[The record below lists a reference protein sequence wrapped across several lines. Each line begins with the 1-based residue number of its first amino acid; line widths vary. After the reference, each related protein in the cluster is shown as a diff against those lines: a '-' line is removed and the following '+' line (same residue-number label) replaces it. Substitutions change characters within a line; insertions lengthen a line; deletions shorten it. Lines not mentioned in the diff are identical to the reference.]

1 MTADRSAVADGTPP
15 EVVHN
20 SGAVE
25 APTRTAEGGGAP
37 GSRRR
42 RWITWVMLGA
52 SGSWLVFVAA
62 HRGLSG
68 RVWWWNLPDLAP
80 PLLFLAVPVL
90 LLAALPLARPARR
103 VGAMPAVAAL
113 VLGWPCAGVNIAAL
127 WHRPPPAPADAI
139 TVFSWNTWYWDQ
151 LVRTGPRGEPIRD
164 PDRFYRF
171 LRAQAADVYL
181 LQEHLYLDGQDWS
194 PLPVADPERVRREF
208 PGFHVAVSGELVTL
222 SRFPIVL
229 DRPVDLR
236 PWLARHWPALP
247 PADSRL
253 PDYHTVKTL
262 RTDLLVFGS
271 VVSFYN
277 AHLYVPVVGLPTRGG
292 GTAED
297 GLARQDLREANYLAV
312 AADVADNPHP
322 VVLAGDLNTSPA
334 MRQLRT
340 LPDRLVDATPALD
353 SLYPTS
359 WARYGLP
366 LWRLDWVFTT
376 ADVDVHRYRMVPAGG
391 LSDHSGQLVVVSLQD
406 CRERTS
412 CR

>member
-1 MTADRSAVADGTPP
+1 MTADRSAVADGTPD
-15 EVVHN
+15 VVSH
-20 SGAVE
+20 SDAVE
-25 APTRTAEGGGAP
+25 APAGTTEGAGAP
-37 GSRRR
+37 RSRQR
-42 RWITWVMLGA
+42 RWITLVVLGA
-52 SGSWLVFVAA
+52 AGSWLVFVAA
-62 HRGLSG
+62 HRVLSG

-80 PLLFLAVPVL
+80 PLLFLAVPIL
-90 LLAALPLARPARR
+90 LLAALPLARPARM
-103 VGAMPAVAAL
+103 VGAPLAVAAL
-113 VLGWPCAGVNIAAL
+113 VLGWPGAGVNIAAL
-127 WHRPPPAPADAI
+127 WHRPALAPPGAI

-181 LQEHLYLDGQDWS
+181 LQEHLYIDGHDWS
-194 PLPVADPERVRREF
+194 PLPVTDPERVRREF

-236 PWLARHWPALP
+236 PWLAGQWPDLP

-253 PDYHTVKTL
+253 PAYHTVKTL
-262 RTDLLVFGS
+262 RTDLLVAGQ
-271 VVSFYN
+271 VLSFYN
-277 AHLYVPVVGLPTRGG
+277 AHLYVPVVGLPARGG

-297 GLARQDLREANYLAV
+297 GVARQDLREANYRAV
-312 AADVADNPHP
+312 AADVAGNPHP

-334 MRQLRT
+334 MRLLRT
-340 LPDRLVDATPALD
+340 LPDRLVDASPALD

-376 ADVDVHRYRMVPAGG
+376 DDVDVHRYRMVPADG
-391 LSDHSGQLVVVSLQD
+391 LSDHRGQLVVVSLRD
-406 CRERTS
+406 CRERTP